1 MSNHYYSEGSRDDK
15 INRLEDVTN
24 DLFNDDTSG
33 INDILSIIV
42 KGIIPSFLRIL
53 KECIDHH
60 NHLNDGIADTGS
72 SAIGGIRNYSNG
84 KMKKKSSKLSSYV
97 SSSSWSN
104 HDSNYLMNVKGCND
118 ENKDDKCAIT
128 PSSRYNSEINSEINL
143 SYSCH

>member
-60 NHLNDGIADTGS
+60 NHLNDSIADTVVFAVTSDLPVGFEWSRDGRIGS
-72 SAIGGIRNYSNG
+72 LALFLVDG
-84 KMKKKSSKLSSYV
+84 
-97 SSSSWSN
+97 
-104 HDSNYLMNVKGCND
+104 
-118 ENKDDKCAIT
+118 T
-128 PSSRYNSEINSEINL
+128 
-143 SYSCH
+143 